1 MMIARLH
8 GQKTL
13 QVALRRGAST
23 CGVHKTWW
31 QKVAEAPAAGQC
43 CHRGHEGAQGNAS
56 RRRAPTHTLAH
67 YDNSLTTRRRRRSG
81 VISDIRPP
89 HARATAAHRVTSPPG
104 TFAVLFATLPLD
116 RRRGG
121 TQQQQRAA
129 LTKGGGARR
138 ADCVAQP
145 PRGRR
150 AHRGAQGVLH
160 QLFFCCRRCCCG
172 SAVCVCVCVCV
183 SPALSLLSLAT
194 RRRNWASRAQ

>member
-1 MMIARLH
+1 MEYTKLGGRKSPRRPQPASVATAATKVPKATP
-8 GQKTL
+8 QK
-13 QVALRRGAST
+13 R
-23 CGVHKTWW
+23 
-31 QKVAEAPAAGQC
+31 
-43 CHRGHEGAQGNAS
+43 S
-56 RRRAPTHTLAH
+56 RRRRHDARLTHTLAH

-104 TFAVLFATLPLD
+104 TFFAVLFATLPLD

-138 ADCVAQP
+138 ADRVAQP

-172 SAVCVCVCVCV
+172 SAVCVCVCV

>member
-1 MMIARLH
+1 MEYTKLGGRKSPRRPQPASVATAATKVPKATP
-8 GQKTL
+8 QK
-13 QVALRRGAST
+13 R
-23 CGVHKTWW
+23 
-31 QKVAEAPAAGQC
+31 
-43 CHRGHEGAQGNAS
+43 S
-56 RRRAPTHTLAH
+56 RRRRHDARLTHTLAH

-89 HARATAAHRVTSPPG
+89 HARAAAAHRVTSPPG

-138 ADCVAQP
+138 ADRVAQP

-160 QLFFCCRRCCCG
+160 QLFFCCRRCCG
-172 SAVCVCVCVCV
+172 SAVCVCVCL